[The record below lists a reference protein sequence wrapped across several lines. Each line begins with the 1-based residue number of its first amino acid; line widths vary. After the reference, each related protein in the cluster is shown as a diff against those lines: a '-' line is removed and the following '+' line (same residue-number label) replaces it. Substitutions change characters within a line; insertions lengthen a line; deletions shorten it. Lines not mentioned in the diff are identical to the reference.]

1 MDRTPQSYHKSSTTS
16 LYLASPPELRPIDRF
31 LSPSPSNRGP
41 STEPLPPMQLRP
53 QDKMSIAAATNPAPS
68 SSLLSPPESPETSHV
83 TLRRSSPHDHHH
95 HHTDDILMAD
105 EPLLPEDG
113 ASISLETPL
122 FSVNEKHEPL
132 IQRAAAQRSH
142 RLPPNVRPSPED
154 YGLFVSS
161 AWRLCQSNPRE
172 WLRREQHYQSM
183 YRNASATVG
192 VHKSP
197 LLKSMGPNKRSMGTP
212 RPRPMGSSTP
222 HQRQIQRPARAPR
235 ATPKLLSLDGF
246 ERQLYTPPR
255 SSADGTPAPRQR
267 LTAPT
272 REDSNFEALP
282 DLTPPLSSLPP
293 HNRALQTDWRGNP
306 LSIENEAHFDK
317 LHPAEAK
324 LASTLRLTPAIYL
337 SSKRRVFI
345 EKVRRT
351 RIGKEF
357 RKTDSQ
363 KACKID
369 VNKASK
375 LWTAFDKV
383 GWFDRRYIEPHLNKD
398 INIEP

>member
-1 MDRTPQSYHKSSTTS
+1 
-16 LYLASPPELRPIDRF
+16 
-31 LSPSPSNRGP
+31 
-41 STEPLPPMQLRP
+41 
-53 QDKMSIAAATNPAPS
+53 
-68 SSLLSPPESPETSHV
+68 
-83 TLRRSSPHDHHH
+83 
-95 HHTDDILMAD
+95 MAD

-122 FSVNEKHEPL
+122 FSVAEKHEPL
-132 IQRAAAQRSH
+132 IQKVALKRSSE
-142 RLPPNVRPSPED
+142 LPGRPSPQE

-161 AWRLCQSNPRE
+161 AWRLCQNNPVE
-172 WLRREQHYQSM
+172 WLRKEKQFQSM
-183 YRNASATVG
+183 YRINKSSSNKTLAPIKRTTMATTAAIPRV
-192 VHKSP
+192 
-197 LLKSMGPNKRSMGTP
+197 RQAAGTP
-212 RPRPMGSSTP
+212 
-222 HQRQIQRPARAPR
+222 RPARAPR
-235 ATPKLLSLDGF
+235 ATPKLLARDDF
-246 ERQLYTPPR
+246 DRQLFTPPR
-255 SSADGTPAPRQR
+255 SSADGTPAPTRQR

-282 DLTPPLSSLPP
+282 DLTPPLDSLPN

-306 LSIENEAHFDK
+306 LAIENEPHFEK

-337 SSKRRVFI
+337 SSKRRIFI

-351 RIGKEF
+351 QIGKEF

-383 GWFDRRYIEPHLNKD
+383 GWFEHRWIDPHMDKEITIEP
-398 INIEP
+398 

>member
-1 MDRTPQSYHKSSTTS
+1 
-16 LYLASPPELRPIDRF
+16 
-31 LSPSPSNRGP
+31 
-41 STEPLPPMQLRP
+41 
-53 QDKMSIAAATNPAPS
+53 
-68 SSLLSPPESPETSHV
+68 
-83 TLRRSSPHDHHH
+83 
-95 HHTDDILMAD
+95 
-105 EPLLPEDG
+105 
-113 ASISLETPL
+113 
-122 FSVNEKHEPL
+122 
-132 IQRAAAQRSH
+132 
-142 RLPPNVRPSPED
+142 
-154 YGLFVSS
+154 
-161 AWRLCQSNPRE
+161 
-172 WLRREQHYQSM
+172 
-183 YRNASATVG
+183 
-192 VHKSP
+192 
-197 LLKSMGPNKRSMGTP
+197 
-212 RPRPMGSSTP
+212 
-222 HQRQIQRPARAPR
+222 
-235 ATPKLLSLDGF
+235 
-246 ERQLYTPPR
+246 
-255 SSADGTPAPRQR
+255 
-267 LTAPT
+267 
-272 REDSNFEALP
+272 
-282 DLTPPLSSLPP
+282 LPP